1 MADRPHASVRLARP
15 GDLAQLADIQ
25 LSAGELFRGTHMDFA
40 ADHPPTPR
48 ADFEV
53 ACAAATLW
61 VAAEGATC
69 SGLLLAEAS
78 RDDLHILELSVA
90 ASAQRRGLGGALLEA
105 AIAAARARGLA
116 SLTLTTDRTLPW
128 NAPFYAR
135 HGFVILSPEVTPDW
149 LRAILRREASAG
161 LKPEWRC
168 AMMLTL

>member
-1 MADRPHASVRLARP
+1 MTGAPAVRLARAA
-15 GDLAQLADIQ
+15 DLAQLADVQ
-25 LSAGELFRGTHMDFA
+25 LSAGALFRGTHMDFA
-40 ADHPPTPR
+40 ADHPPTPL
-48 ADFEV
+48 ADFEA
-53 ACAAATLW
+53 ACADASLW
-61 VAAEGATC
+61 VAADGANCT
-69 SGLLLAEAS
+69 GLLLAEVA

-90 ASAQRRGLGGALLEA
+90 ATAQRRGIGSALMAA

-135 HGFVILSPEVTPDW
+135 QGFVILTPDATPGW

-168 AMMLTL
+168 AMRLTL

>member
-1 MADRPHASVRLARP
+1 MTCGPTVRPARTADLE
-15 GDLAQLADIQ
+15 QLAEIQ

-48 ADFEV
+48 ADFEA
-53 ACAAATLW
+53 ACAAASLW
-61 VAAEGATC
+61 VSEQAGRC
-69 SGLLLAEAS
+69 NGLLLAEAS

-90 ASAQRRGLGGALLEA
+90 AAAQRRGIGSALVAA

-135 HGFVILSPEVTPDW
+135 HGFVILAPDATPGW
-149 LRAILRREASAG
+149 LRTILRREASAG

-168 AMMLTL
+168 AMLLTL

>member
-1 MADRPHASVRLARP
+1 MTGAPAVRLARAA
-15 GDLAQLADIQ
+15 DLAQLAEVQ

-40 ADHPPTPR
+40 ADHPPTPLE
-48 ADFEV
+48 DFEA
-53 ACAAATLW
+53 ACTAATLW
-61 VAAEGATC
+61 VSEDAGRC
-69 SGLLLAEAS
+69 NGMLLAEAS

-90 ASAQRRGLGGALLEA
+90 ATAQRRGIGSALLGT

-135 HGFVILSPEVTPDW
+135 NGFVMLTPDATPGW
-149 LRAILRREASAG
+149 LRAILRQEAAAG

-168 AMMLTL
+168 AMHLSL

>member
-1 MADRPHASVRLARP
+1 MIRLARP
-15 GDLAQLADIQ
+15 ADLPLLADVQ
-25 LSAGELFRGTHMDFA
+25 LSAGALFRGTHMDFA
-40 ADHPPTPR
+40 ADHPPTPLD
-48 ADFEV
+48 DFEA
-53 ACAAATLW
+53 ACIASNLW
-61 VAAEGATC
+61 VAADATAC
-69 SGLLLAEAS
+69 TGLLLAEAG

-90 ASAQRRGLGGALLEA
+90 AAVQRRGIGGALLQA
-105 AIAAARARGLA
+105 AIASARARQLA

-135 HGFVILSPEVTPDW
+135 HGFAILSADATPGW